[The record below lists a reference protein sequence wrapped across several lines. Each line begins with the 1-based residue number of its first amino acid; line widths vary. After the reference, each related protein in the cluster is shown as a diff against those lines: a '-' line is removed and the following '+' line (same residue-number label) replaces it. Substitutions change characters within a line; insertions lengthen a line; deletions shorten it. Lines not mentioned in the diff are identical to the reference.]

1 VPRTSDRY
9 RTSVVTDALIVSWLF
24 MREGVQVEERGCY
37 ETGRRQFYR
46 DGLLTIMRHIS
57 TNTLAENILPV
68 LLPYEIALPGERN
81 EMELD

>member
-9 RTSVVTDALIVSWLF
+9 RTSVVTNALIVSWLF

-57 TNTLAENILPV
+57 TDTRIEESMQ
-68 LLPYEIALPGERN
+68 LLGPMPAAWHP
-81 EMELD
+81 